1 MGGLRAKCISGLR
14 FSMQVRPFR
23 RLTQAVLVALL
34 GAAAPPPLE
43 AQVRPTPGDT
53 AAARRALEQQLGRGV
68 SHAEILERLRQ
79 SGMTRAQARARLQQS
94 GLDPSIVDA
103 YYDAMERGGDL
114 PGGRATPGTME
125 ALERIGATTR
135 EDLTAPADTSEADR
149 LAAARREV
157 LVDSLARAETGVFG
171 LRTFRVTS
179 SQFQPITTGPVGPSY
194 RIGPGDE
201 LLLILS
207 GDIEAAYSL
216 DVTREGFIFIP
227 DVGQMQ
233 VSGLSMA
240 ELRDVLYSRL
250 GRVYSGVT
258 RSPNASTRFQ
268 VTIGQLRTNQV
279 FVTGDVLMPGSYIVS
294 SVSGVFNALYQ
305 AGGPTESGSFR
316 NVEVH
321 RGGTIIPVDLYS
333 FLIGGSGEADV
344 RLETND
350 RIFVPPAGIQVRV
363 EGAVR
368 RSATYE
374 MKAGED
380 LTDVIRFAGGFRSDA
395 LVRRVQIDRILP
407 PNMRAEGRY
416 RSLIDV
422 DLTSFERPSAAR
434 LEDGDV
440 VHVFGVTD
448 ERRNRIWIGGGVR
461 NPGVYEYQAGMTL
474 WSLLSRADGLL
485 ESAYTPRAHIL
496 RFVETDGTRR
506 LIRATLERDEAGR
519 PLHDL
524 VLADNDSIVVLTR
537 TELANPEFVS
547 ISGFVK
553 EPDTYTLA
561 AGMTLKDLILAAGGF
576 THGAYVL
583 EAEITRMPDPLQRS
597 NVTAHSFRVPLTS
610 STELNGGDRLP
621 SWVPNSEEFELAHG
635 DRVFIRRA
643 PGYEAVREV
652 TLTGEVMIP
661 GTYVLVTRDERLAD
675 VVRRAGGLT
684 AQADPA
690 GMHVKRDGRTLA
702 AEFEQALQRQGHRSN
717 IALVG
722 GDTVHVP
729 AHDPTVVVSGAVNF
743 ESRVVYVPGKSVDY
757 YINQAGGYLDAADR
771 KRATISYAN
780 GERSAV
786 RRGGLAGR
794 GPDVRPGS
802 EIYVPAKPESRIG
815 TNWDMIM
822 TRSLTALTGL
832 ATLLLAVQQ
841 LR

>member
-1 MGGLRAKCISGLR
+1 MLVQSLPTLARRACLA
-14 FSMQVRPFR
+14 
-23 RLTQAVLVALL
+23 LVLVAW
-34 GAAAPPPLE
+34 AVPVE
-43 AQVRPTPGDT
+43 AQVRPGAPGDT

-79 SGMTRAQARARLQQS
+79 SGMTRAQARARLQQA
-94 GLDPSIVDA
+94 GYDPSLVDA
-103 YYDAMERGGDL
+103 YYDAMEAGGDV
-114 PGGRATPGTME
+114 PGGRAAPGTLD
-125 ALERIGATTR
+125 ALNRIGATTR
-135 EDLTAPADTSEADR
+135 ADLTAPADTSLDDW
-149 LAAARREV
+149 LAAMRRDM
-157 LVDSLARAETGVFG
+157 LIDSLSRAETGIFG
-171 LRTFRVTS
+171 MRTFRSAS
-179 SQFQPITTGPVGPSY
+179 SQFQPVTTGPVGPNY
-194 RIGPGDE
+194 RVGPGDE
-201 LLLILS
+201 LLLILT

-227 DVGQMQ
+227 DVGQVQ
-233 VSGLSMA
+233 VSGLSIA
-240 ELRDVLYSRL
+240 ELQDVLYSRL

-268 VTIGQLRTNQV
+268 VTVGQLRTNQI
-279 FVTGDVLMPGSYIVS
+279 FVTGDVLMPGSYVVS

-321 RGGTIIPVDLYS
+321 RGGTILPVDLYS

-368 RSATYE
+368 RPATYE

-380 LTDVIRFAGGFRSDA
+380 LLDVIRFAGGFRSDA
-395 LVRRVQIDRILP
+395 LVRRVQIDRVLP
-407 PNMRAEGRY
+407 PVMRAEGRY

-422 DLTSFERPSAAR
+422 DLTSLERPAAAR

-448 ERRNRIWIGGGVR
+448 ERRNRIWLGGGVR
-461 NPGVYEYQAGMTL
+461 NPGIYEYQQGMTL

-506 LIRATLERDEAGR
+506 LIRATLEQDEAGR

-524 VLADNDSIVVLTR
+524 ALADNDSIVVLTR

-553 EPDTYTLA
+553 EPDSYPLA
-561 AGMTLKDLILAAGGF
+561 TGMTLKDLILASGGF

-597 NVTAHSFRVPLTS
+597 NVTAHSYRVPLTS
-610 STELNGGDRLP
+610 STDLDGGDRLP
-621 SWVPNSEEFELAHG
+621 SWMPDPEEFELRHG

-652 TLTGEVMIP
+652 ILTGEVMIP
-661 GTYVLVTRDERLAD
+661 GTYVLVARDERLAD

-684 AQADPA
+684 DQADPA
-690 GMHVKRDGRTLA
+690 GMHVKREGRTLA
-702 AEFEQALQRQGHRSN
+702 ADFERALQRQDHRSN
-717 IALVG
+717 IALVA

-729 AHDPTVVVSGAVNF
+729 AHDPTVAVSGAVNF
-743 ESRVVYVPGKSVDY
+743 ESRVVYVPGKPVDY
-757 YINQAGGYLDAADR
+757 YINQAGGFLDSADR

-786 RRGGLAGR
+786 RRGVFAGR
-794 GPDVRPGS
+794 GSDVRPGS
-802 EIYVPAKPESRIG
+802 EIFVPSKPEG
-815 TNWDMIM
+815 HFGPNWDTIM
-822 TRSLTALTGL
+822 ARSLTALTGL